1 VTGPDS
7 IARRAPYIIAFS
19 KLLGDM
25 SVSSVLNP
33 FRDIIAKY
41 SETLS
46 TTRNPVNSSDLV
58 KDLYKID
65 EAYKKD
71 MQTKI
76 DHPFGDL
83 GGHPSLKPAK
93 ETRQQKKSKLFAYLF
108 RRFSQEISGSA
119 QRAGN
124 PLLANKVMGDGIL
137 ADPVSVAQILRS
149 QPDYGMLKDAE
160 KISKTVLKS
169 LDENRYSINY
179 EAIKMAVMMSAGTIN
194 EEQLS
199 DFYNQKRK
207 EESKELVGLLSEKP
221 DVEKEYDVPSLP
233 IQDRQWLNPKA
244 LQMVSAVLYF
254 LYRASKTP

>member
-1 VTGPDS
+1 
-7 IARRAPYIIAFS
+7 
-19 KLLGDM
+19 
-25 SVSSVLNP
+25 
-33 FRDIIAKY
+33 
-41 SETLS
+41 
-46 TTRNPVNSSDLV
+46 
-58 KDLYKID
+58 
-65 EAYKKD
+65 
-71 MQTKI
+71 
-76 DHPFGDL
+76 
-83 GGHPSLKPAK
+83 
-93 ETRQQKKSKLFAYLF
+93 LF

-124 PLLANKVMGDGIL
+124 SLLANKIMGDGIL
-137 ADPVSVAQILRS
+137 ADPVSVSQILRS